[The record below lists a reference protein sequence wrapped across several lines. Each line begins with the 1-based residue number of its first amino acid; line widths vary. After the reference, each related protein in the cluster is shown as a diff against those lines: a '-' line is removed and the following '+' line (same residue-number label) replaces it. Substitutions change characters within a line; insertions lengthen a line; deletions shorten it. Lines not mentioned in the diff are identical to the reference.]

1 MFSKKDLKI
10 AQSWAQDRLR
20 EQNGYAPK
28 LNDIQ
33 ILSMGGFYDSVHV
46 FHPVKV
52 SFRVSYM
59 RYDFFESRLLEK
71 VDCSEPAEVGFEE
84 FLNYV
89 DGEA

>member
-10 AQSWAQDRLR
+10 TQSWAQDRLR

-28 LNDIQ
+28 LSDIQ
-33 ILSMGGFYDSVHV
+33 ILSMGGYYYGDHV

-52 SFRVSYM
+52 SFRVGYM

-71 VDCSEPAEVGFEE
+71 VDCYEPAEVGFEE

-89 DGEA
+89 DGEV